1 MDYPCSQTPQFLVA
15 SEVVLGLRVGKGK
28 FVSRKGAL
36 GAVPCDDE
44 ESFAIMTVEL
54 LIQALVRQ
62 TAILVAQLATTG
74 GVRAPLTQIANQVFL
89 DLVRELERLG
99 VSRKVSADMFGLGL
113 RTYRRKIQ
121 RVGDVS
127 TDRGRSLRAEVLVF
141 LRGDGVVSR
150 AEILEHFPN
159 DDEAQVRAVLRDLR
173 ESQLVFTLG
182 KGTRTSY
189 RAATPDELSAL
200 KRKRGDEGE
209 DEFHMALM
217 YREGPLSV
225 EEIAE
230 RAQVETVSV
239 EAAVTRLSAAGRI
252 RQVDHDGQPRYQAQ
266 ALTIPLGATFGW
278 EAAVFDHFKAVVGTV
293 LSRLRANEAAPLP
306 ADRVGGSTYTIDL
319 WKGHPLEEEVVG
331 TLQRLRTGLS
341 ELRQRVTE
349 INKDHDPLPPMDRVV
364 IYVGQYVVSETLE
377 NEKSDNEP

>member
-1 MDYPCSQTPQFLVA
+1 
-15 SEVVLGLRVGKGK
+15 
-28 FVSRKGAL
+28 
-36 GAVPCDDE
+36 
-44 ESFAIMTVEL
+44 MTVEL

-121 RVGDVS
+121 RVGDLS
-127 TDRGRSLRAEVLVF
+127 TDRGRSLRTEVLQF
-141 LRGDGVVSR
+141 LRTEAVVSR
-150 AEILEHFPN
+150 MEILEHFPN

-173 ESQLVFTLG
+173 ESQLVFALG
-182 KGTRTSY
+182 KGARTSY
-189 RAATPDELSAL
+189 RAATPEELSAL
-200 KRKRGDEGE
+200 KRKLGDEGE
-209 DEFHMALM
+209 DELHMALM
-217 YREGPLSV
+217 YREGPLTI

-230 RAQVETVSV
+230 RAQTETVTV
-239 EAAVTRLSAAGRI
+239 EAAVARLCAAGRVH
-252 RQVDHDGQPRYQAQ
+252 QVESDGQIRYQAQ

-293 LSRLRANEAAPLP
+293 LGRLRSDDTAPHA

-319 WKGHPLEEEVVG
+319 PKGHPLEGEVLG
-331 TLQRLRTGLS
+331 TLQRLRTELS
-341 ELRQRVTE
+341 ELRQRVADTNE
-349 INKDHDPLPPMDRVV
+349 PHDDNAPMDRVV
-364 IYVGQYVVSETLE
+364 IYVGQYVVSEILE
-377 NEKSDNEP
+377 HET